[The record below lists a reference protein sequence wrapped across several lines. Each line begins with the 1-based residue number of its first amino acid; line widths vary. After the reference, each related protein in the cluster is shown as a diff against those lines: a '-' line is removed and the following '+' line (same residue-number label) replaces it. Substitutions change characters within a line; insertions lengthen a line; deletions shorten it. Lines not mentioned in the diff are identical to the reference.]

1 MNTLESVRKAPT
13 NKTMGIEIEC
23 CARKS
28 FPGSWSGFFYCG
40 SDGSIST
47 TGWSDH
53 GYEFVSQ
60 PLTHEWM
67 HRELRKLYKTFKTLD
82 VYTNNS
88 CGIHV
93 HVSKK
98 WCTDKKAAAIWAFIK
113 SISEVDFE
121 DLFGRL
127 PNSYCTKREVRWQ
140 ERYRSI
146 NTTNTHTNEFR
157 MFASSADERWA
168 HYCIDCVK
176 YMVDNAYTLNIS
188 AFSAFR
194 DQPKYRGII

>member
-23 CARKS
+23 CARNR
-28 FPGSWSGFFYCG
+28 FDADWCGFFYCG
-40 SDGSIST
+40 SDGSILT

-98 WCTDKKAAAIWAFIK
+98 WCSDKKAKAIWEFIK
-113 SISEVDFE
+113 TMPLVDFE
-121 DLFGRL
+121 DIFGRQ
-127 PNSYCTKREVRWQ
+127 PNHYCDVVGNWGD
-140 ERYRSI
+140 RYIAVNSQ
-146 NTTNTHTNEFR
+146 NKHTNEFR
-157 MFASSADERWA
+157 MFKSSNDVRWA
-168 HYCIDCVK
+168 LYCVDCVK
-176 YMVDNAYTLNIS
+176 YMVENAYTLNLS